1 MGCNCGG
8 CTCGNGIQ
16 IVNLKN
22 SDELSANFSAAEV
35 EEIMYESSSL
45 NQWRGITSYT
55 LMDGSIE
62 MGNKENGQ

>member
-1 MGCNCGG
+1 MGCSCGG

-16 IVNLKN
+16 IVNPKN

-45 NQWRGITSYT
+45 NEWRGITSYP

-62 MGNKENGQ
+62 MGNKQYGE